1 MERFTRG
8 MKLWA
13 ETQSKHMPRL
23 RKLTAKDVDCVP
35 FKENRAVLLVE
46 PRCHPALEFVLR
58 NIRWSLP
65 SYKVI
70 LVHGTENEKYIKE
83 LLKDIH
89 GEFQLVSCKLDDMP
103 PKVYNTLF
111 MQTNFWNALPEKPEW
126 LLVTQT
132 DVILMKNGEEHLEEL
147 IQQDIKFVGA
157 PWNYT
162 CSVCFSA
169 LDSGCGHMIDQKVV
183 ASLAPDM
190 VGNGGFSL
198 RHLPSML
205 SALDRYSIDTTLD
218 EKCIKLWKGEENKN
232 PKQKGTSNE
241 DVFFC
246 KCFKDMNFK
255 IADRKTGVEFS
266 IEQIGPLAWK
276 PEGCL
281 ALGAHKPWAYLPD
294 KLVKSI
300 LDRMEITL

>member
-8 MKLWA
+8 MKIWA
-13 ETQSKHMPRL
+13 EIQSKHMPEL
-23 RKLTAKDVDCVP
+23 RKLTAKDVPCEL
-35 FKENRAVLLVE
+35 FKENRAVVLIE

-65 SYKVI
+65 TWKII
-70 LVHGTENEKYIKE
+70 LVHGTENEKYVKE

-89 GEFQLVSCKLDDMP
+89 GDFQLLSCKLDDMP
-103 PKVYNTLF
+103 PKTYNTLF
-111 MQTNFWNALPEKPEW
+111 MQSVFWNSLPNKPEW
-126 LLVTQT
+126 ILITQT
-132 DVILMKNGEEHLEEL
+132 DVILMKKGEDHLENL
-147 IQQDIKFVGA
+147 IQEDCKFIGA
-157 PWNYT
+157 PWSYM
-162 CSVCFSA
+162 CSACFGA

-183 ASLAPDM
+183 ASLAPNM

-205 SALDRYSIDTTLD
+205 SALDRYALD
-218 EKCIKLWKGEENKN
+218 SPLDDKVLKLWKVEESKN

-255 IADRKTGVEFS
+255 IADRKTGIEFS
-266 IEQIGPLAWK
+266 IEQIGPLEWK
-276 PEGCL
+276 LEGCL

-294 KLVKSI
+294 KLVKNI
-300 LDRMEITL
+300 LDRMEVK